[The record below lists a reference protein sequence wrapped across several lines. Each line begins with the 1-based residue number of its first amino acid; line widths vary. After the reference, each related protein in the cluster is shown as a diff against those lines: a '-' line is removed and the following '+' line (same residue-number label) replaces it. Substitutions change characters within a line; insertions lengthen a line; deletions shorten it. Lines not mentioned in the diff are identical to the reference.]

1 MIIILRFPHR
11 KRHCV
16 HLHEHLDGEE
26 GEEDEVGVLLEVVQP
41 LRLVM
46 VLRCLAGNIVTRI
59 ARQCCLPGWSC
70 WGRPRW
76 WSARTWTATC
86 RCIGRFVGSYGSTW
100 EPLVFHSWIQLESWQ
115 MTSRTL
121 TFQISSSCSA
131 GKSRELRRG
140 RRPHPSW
147 SLDRLLLALC
157 SLQQITVMMMIHFK
171 Y

>member
-1 MIIILRFPHR
+1 MIIWRFPHR

-76 WSARTWTATC
+76 WSTRTWTATC

-100 EPLVFHSWIQLESWQ
+100 EPLVFHSWVQLESKQ
-115 MTSRTL
+115 MNHAVSL
-121 TFQISSSCSA
+121 FKSLHLVLQESLGSS
-131 GKSRELRRG
+131 GEVGVRIHRG
-140 RRPHPSW
+140 
-147 SLDRLLLALC
+147 LLAACAL
-157 SLQQITVMMMIHFK
+157 HFVHCNK
-171 Y
+171 